1 LTTLKEPVE
10 VLGGSINIDH
20 SEDAEVVGSINIDHP
35 EDTEVVGSI
44 NIDHPEYTA
53 VVGSIN
59 IANLKIWKS
68 WVQ

>member
-1 LTTLKEPVE
+1 V
-10 VLGGSINIDH
+10 VNIYWTHDFRIFR
-20 SEDAEVVGSINIDHP
+20 VVNIYW
-35 EDTEVVGSI
+35 T
-44 NIDHPEYTA
+44 DHPEYTA